1 MKQNPLDYENLKLH
15 KYLDNN
21 LIGISATPQSY
32 TQLIDKAIQ
41 IASSELINDQS
52 EGELMNFFKTA
63 SAKKVIDASGAKK
76 LLEVVDL
83 KA

>member
-1 MKQNPLDYENLKLH
+1 
-15 KYLDNN
+15 
-21 LIGISATPQSY
+21 
-32 TQLIDKAIQ
+32 
-41 IASSELINDQS
+41 
-52 EGELMNFFKTA
+52 MNFFKTA